1 MILPLKKHHYGTVI
15 VNLDTGKIID
25 ILDTRDPDEIQ
36 KALSEYPNLHTISR
50 DRGYSYKVVS
60 KECDHIAD
68 RFHLIMNLSEAISK
82 EIKSK
87 IPMYINI
94 TKERNEIISIDSK
107 DVKIEYTDKQ
117 KEKQKLILEI
127 KKESAKGK
135 SDRSIAKEYG
145 IDRRTV
151 AKYINVTDVEGS
163 SVYNTSNRNYSY
175 LDSYKDEI
183 TKLYSLNQNASEVY
197 RILKGRE
204 ISLTYS
210 NLKHYISKIKDSD
223 MIKGNNGIKCQGIE
237 KISRSQV
244 IKYIFNWKYN
254 EEITIYIDEIL
265 EIYPLLKLYKMFY
278 QRFREYLINLN
289 TLCFVNLINSKYEDS
304 CINKFIA
311 PLKTDLE
318 AVINAASYGIS
329 NGITEGS
336 VNKIKQIKRD
346 MYGRASYEL
355 LRKKVIYQSLFS

>member
-1 MILPLKKHHYGTVI
+1 M
-15 VNLDTGKIID
+15 
-25 ILDTRDPDEIQ
+25 DTRDPDEIQ
-36 KALSEYPNLHTISR
+36 KALSEYPNLDTISR
-50 DRGYSYKVVS
+50 DRGYSYKAVS
-60 KECDHIAD
+60 KECNHIAD

-94 TKERNEIISIDSK
+94 TSVRSEAINIDSK

-127 KKESAKGK
+127 KRESAKGK
-135 SDRSIAKEYG
+135 SDRSIAKEYE

-151 AKYINVTDVEGS
+151 TKYINITDVAGA
-163 SVYNTSNRNYSY
+163 SVYNTTNRSYSY
-175 LDSYKDEI
+175 LDPYKDEI
-183 TKLYSLNQNASEVY
+183 MKLYSINQNASEVY
-197 RILKGRE
+197 RVLKGRE

-223 MIKGNNGIKCQGIE
+223 MTAENNGIKSQEIK
-237 KISRSQV
+237 KISRSQI
-244 IKYIFNWKYN
+244 IKYIFSWKYN
-254 EEITIYIDEIL
+254 EEINIYINEIL
-265 EIYPLLKLYKMFY
+265 EIYPLLNLYKMFY
-278 QRFREYLINLN
+278 QRFKEYLVNLN
-289 TLCFVNLINSKYEDS
+289 TLCFVNLISSKYEDS

-311 PLKTDLE
+311 SLKTDLE

-346 MYGRASYEL
+346 MYGRANYEL
-355 LRKKVIYQSLFS
+355 LRKKVLYQSSFS

>member
-1 MILPLKKHHYGTVI
+1 MTIY
-15 VNLDTGKIID
+15 NLDTGKIID

-50 DRGYSYKVVS
+50 DRGYSYKAVA
-60 KECDHIAD
+60 KECNHIAD

-94 TKERNEIISIDSK
+94 PKERSERLSIDNK
-107 DVKIEYTDKQ
+107 DIKIEYTDKQ

-127 KKESAKGK
+127 KKEYAKGK
-135 SDRSIAKEYG
+135 SHRSIAKEYG

-151 AKYINVTDVEGS
+151 AKYINATNIEEAS
-163 SVYNTSNRNYSY
+163 IYNTSNRHYSY
-175 LDSYKDEI
+175 LDCYKEEI
-183 TKLYSLNQNASEVY
+183 MKLYSLNRNAYEVY

-210 NLKHYISKIKDSD
+210 NLKYYISKIEGSD
-223 MIKGNNGIKCQGIE
+223 MTKEHNRIKDKEIK
-237 KISRSQV
+237 KVSRSQV

-254 EEITIYIDEIL
+254 EEINIYINEIF
-265 EIYPLLKLYKMFY
+265 ETYPLLKLYRIFF

-289 TLCFVNLINSKYEDS
+289 ILCFVNLINSKYEDS
-304 CINKFIA
+304 CINKFIGS
-311 PLKTDLE
+311 LKTDLE

-329 NGITEGS
+329 NGITEGN

-355 LRKKVIYQSLFS
+355 LRKKVIYQSLLS